1 MVWLGPP
8 SRGAFRPRLHDAPY
22 PGFRLDEPPKVPLQ
36 EQRRRLHRDRF
47 LIRAATVV
55 LAVTAAAF
63 LVIIGVLVATHA

>member
-22 PGFRLDEPPKVPLQ
+22 PGFRLDEPPKVPLE
-36 EQRRRLHRDRF
+36 EQRRRLRRDRL
-47 LIRAATVV
+47 LIRVAAVV
-55 LAVTAAAF
+55 LAATAVAF